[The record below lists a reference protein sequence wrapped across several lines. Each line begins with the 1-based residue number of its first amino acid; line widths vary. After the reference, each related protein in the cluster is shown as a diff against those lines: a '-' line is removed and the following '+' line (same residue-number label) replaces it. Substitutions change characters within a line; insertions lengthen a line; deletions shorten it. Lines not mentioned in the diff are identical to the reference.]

1 MTRPAE
7 VATSQGKAA
16 ICVVLA
22 VSAALALLVPGR
34 ALAQQRVAVLEF
46 AGDGSIEDNGLAFLA
61 DMVRESA
68 LKYLGSAGYEV
79 MTRENMLV
87 LMEMNTDDLG
97 ACEGE
102 CEVET
107 GRMIGAHLVVA
118 GSQVKFGSSFE
129 LVLRT
134 YETETGRLT
143 GSETVSAETLDA
155 LRSRLEGTCARLF
168 GGGGAEAEI
177 SPAVGETT
185 VDVGSNVDLAA
196 KAREATRLRAEREE
210 LERKEAEIEAVLNED
225 RRIRREAAEATL
237 RDQAELEWL
246 VLAPLLDTPSAEG
259 VDVAELFVDKY
270 GSATVT
276 VDDQTTPVELARVS
290 EARRWLERHS
300 GRQSGLGSAGGTL
313 IDQYAYRML
322 QLDPGEFFMGSPDD
336 EEGRGDNETRYGVR
350 LTQAIAVGATEVT
363 QALYA
368 AVMEENPSRFRG
380 DEHPVEQVS
389 WYDAIRFCNHLSEIE
404 GLQPA
409 YTTSG
414 TAVAWHPEAAGYRL
428 PTEAEWEYAARGGE
442 GHVYSGSANIEEV
455 GWYSGNAEGAS
466 HPVGM
471 KDANGYVLLD
481 MTGNVAEWV
490 WDLYGPY
497 PTTSVKDPT
506 GARFGSNRV
515 YRGGSW
521 ENEGRFT
528 RVASRGGFGPGG
540 YSAGLGFRLVRT
552 LDP

>member
-1 MTRPAE
+1 MTGPAE
-7 VATSQGKAA
+7 VTTSHGATSFH
-16 ICVVLA
+16 VVLA
-22 VSAALALLVPGR
+22 VSAALALLTPGR
-34 ALAQQRVAVLEF
+34 GQTQQRVAVLEF

-68 LKYLGSAGYEV
+68 LKYLGSSGYEV

-143 GSETVSAETLDA
+143 GSETVSAETLDS

-168 GGGGAEAEI
+168 GGGSDHAEI
-177 SPAVGETT
+177 SASIGEVAV
-185 VDVGSNVDLAA
+185 DIGSNVDLAA
-196 KAREATRLRAEREE
+196 KAREAARLRAEREE
-210 LERKEAEIEAVLNED
+210 LERKEAEIETELSED

-237 RDQAELEWL
+237 RDQAEQEWL
-246 VLAPLLDTPSAEG
+246 ALAPLLDTPSAEG
-259 VDVAELFVDKY
+259 MDVAELFLQKY

-276 VDDQTTPVELARVS
+276 VDAQTTPVELERVA

-300 GRQSGLGSAGGTL
+300 DRLSGLGSTGGAL
-313 IDQYAYRML
+313 IDEYAYRML
-322 QLDPGEFFMGSPDD
+322 EVAPGEFRMGSPDD
-336 EEGRGDNETRYGVR
+336 EEGRSNNETRHGVR
-350 LTQAIAVGATEVT
+350 LTRTIAVGATEVT
-363 QALYA
+363 QDLYE
-368 AVMEENPSRFRG
+368 AVMEENPSRFKG
-380 DEHPVEQVS
+380 DQHPVEQVS
-389 WYDAIRFCNHLSEIE
+389 WYDAIRFCNRLSELE

-409 YTTSG
+409 YRISG
-414 TAVAWHPEAAGYRL
+414 TSVVWSPEAAGYRL
-428 PTEAEWEYAARGGE
+428 PTEAEWEYAARGGD
-442 GHVYSGSANIEEV
+442 GHIYAGSASIDGV
-455 GWYSGNAEGAS
+455 AWYSGNAGGEV

-471 KDANGYVLLD
+471 KASNGYVLLD

-490 WDLYGPY
+490 WDIYGPY
-497 PTTSVKDPT
+497 PSATVDDPA
-506 GARFGSNRV
+506 GIQFGTNRV

-521 ENEGRFT
+521 ENESRFT
-528 RVASRGGFGPGG
+528 RVASRGAFGPGG
-540 YSAGLGFRLVRT
+540 YSAGLGFRVVRT
-552 LDP
+552 IEP